1 MNNLY
6 IFYVIFVVNFKKEIS
21 RSIFAPCVTTFT
33 PRKWAILTVVLNQEQ
48 LLKTSRMIGY
58 VLFAEWGKK
67 TLKSIMNSDERVS
80 D

>member
-1 MNNLY
+1 MKKY
-6 IFYVIFVVNFKKEIS
+6 ICTVCDYIYD
-21 RSIFAPCVTTFT
+21 
-33 PRKWAILTVVLNQEQ
+33 RKWAILTVVLNQEQ